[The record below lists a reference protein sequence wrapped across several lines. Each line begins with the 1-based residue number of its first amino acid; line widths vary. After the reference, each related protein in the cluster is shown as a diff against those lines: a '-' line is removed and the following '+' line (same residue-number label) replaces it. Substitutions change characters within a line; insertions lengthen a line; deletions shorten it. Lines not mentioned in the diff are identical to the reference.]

1 MSNMCVCHDMAKRDA
16 RFLSPEAQA
25 EIRLRVLDALR
36 EGMTQAQ
43 AARTFGVSRWSV
55 VQWAKACR
63 QAGEQALAAKPRG
76 RRTGEAGKLSA
87 KQSERMRK
95 LVVGKMP
102 DQLKL
107 PFYLWTRAAVRE
119 LIKRECAVHLSLPAV
134 GGYLK
139 RWGLTVQR
147 PVKRAYER
155 NDEAVAQ
162 WLAQVY
168 PQIAS
173 RAKRERARIYW
184 GDETGLR
191 SDDVRGRSFAPKGQP
206 AVVNVPGRRFGC
218 NVISALTNKGEM
230 SFMVFEGRFQ
240 AEQFIGFCQRLI
252 KQSPSKVFLI
262 VDGHPVHRSRKVK
275 DWLEPRSHQIELFF
289 LPGYAPELNP
299 DELLNGDIKR
309 AIGQARPRDRD
320 AMKAAT
326 RKWLHRRQKQPDV
339 LAKFFHAPHVR
350 YASA

>member
-1 MSNMCVCHDMAKRDA
+1 MAKRDA

-25 EIRLRVLDALR
+25 EIRWRVLGALHD
-36 EGMTQAQ
+36 GVSQTQAAQ
-43 AARTFGVSRWSV
+43 TFGVSRWSV
-55 VQWAKACR
+55 VQWAKAER
-63 QAGEQALAAKPRG
+63 QGGEAALAAKRRG
-76 RRTGEAGKLSA
+76 RRAGEAGKLSTH
-87 KQSERMRK
+87 QSARIRA

-102 DQLKL
+102 EQLRL

-119 LIKRECAVHLSLPAV
+119 LIKRDCGVNLSLSSV

-139 RWGLTVQR
+139 RWGLSPQR

-155 NDEAVAQ
+155 NDEAVAL
-162 WLAQVY
+162 WLAEVY
-168 PQIAS
+168 PKIAS
-173 RAKRERARIYW
+173 RAKKEKARVYW

-191 SDDVRGRSFAPKGQP
+191 SDDVRGRSFAPTGQP
-206 AVVNVPGRRFGC
+206 AVVKVPGRRFGC

-240 AEQFIGFCQRLI
+240 AEQFLDFCERLL
-252 KQSPSKVFLI
+252 KQSPNKVFLI
-262 VDGHPVHRSRKVK
+262 VDGHSVHRCKKVR
-275 DWLEPRSHQIELFF
+275 DWLEPRRHQIELFF

-309 AIGQARPRDRD
+309 AVSQVRPRDRQ

-326 RKWLHRRQKQPDV
+326 RKWLHRRQKQPTV
-339 LAKFFHAPHVR
+339 LANLFGAPHVR
-350 YASA
+350 YAAA

>member
-1 MSNMCVCHDMAKRDA
+1 MAKRDA
-16 RFLSPEAQA
+16 RFLTPEAQA
-25 EIRLRVLDALR
+25 EIRLRVVNALQ
-36 EGMTQAQ
+36 EGMSQTQAAQ
-43 AARTFGVSRWSV
+43 TFGVSRWSV
-55 VQWAKACR
+55 VRWAKAHR
-63 QAGEQALAAKPRG
+63 DAGELALAAKRRG
-76 RRTGEAGKLSA
+76 RRTGEAGKLST
-87 KQSERMRK
+87 KQCERMRA
-95 LVVGKMP
+95 LVVGKLP

-119 LIKRECAVHLSLPAV
+119 LIKRECAVNLSLTAV

-139 RWGLTVQR
+139 RWGMSAQR

-162 WLAQVY
+162 WLAEVY

-191 SDDVRGRSFAPKGQP
+191 SDDVRGRSFAPMGQP
-206 AVVNVPGRRFGC
+206 AVVKVPGRRFGC
-218 NVISALTNKGEM
+218 NVISALTNKGQM

-240 AEQFIGFCQRLI
+240 AEQFIGFCERLI
-252 KQSPSKVFLI
+252 KQSPAKVFLI
-262 VDGHPVHRSRKVK
+262 VDGHSVHRCRKVR
-275 DWLEPRSHQIELFF
+275 DWIDPQQIELFF

-309 AIGQARPRDRD
+309 AVSQVRPRDRQ

-326 RKWLHRRQKQPDV
+326 RKWLHRRQKQPAV
-339 LAKFFHAPHVR
+339 LANLFHAPHVR
-350 YASA
+350 YAAA

>member
-1 MSNMCVCHDMAKRDA
+1 MAKRDA
-16 RFLSPEAQA
+16 RFLSPDAQA

-36 EGMTQAQ
+36 DGMRQTE
-43 AARTFGVSRWSV
+43 AAKTFGVSRWSV
-55 VQWAKACR
+55 VQWAKAERCG
-63 QAGEQALAAKPRG
+63 GEPALAPKRRG
-76 RRTGEAGKLSA
+76 RRAGEAGKLSA
-87 KQSERMRK
+87 KQGERMRA

-119 LIKRECAVHLSLPAV
+119 LIKRECGETLSLTSV

-139 RWGLTVQR
+139 RWGLSAQR

-155 NDEAVAQ
+155 NDEAVAL
-162 WLAQVY
+162 WLAEVY
-168 PQIAS
+168 PKIAS
-173 RAKRERARIYW
+173 RAKREKARVYW

-191 SDDVRGRSFAPKGQP
+191 SDDVRGRSFALTGRP
-206 AVVNVPGRRFGC
+206 AVVKVPGRRFGC

-240 AEQFIGFCQRLI
+240 AEQFIAFCERLI
-252 KQSPSKVFLI
+252 KQSKTKVFLI
-262 VDGHPVHRSRKVK
+262 VDGHSVHRCSKVR
-275 DWLEPRSHQIELFF
+275 DWLEPRLQQIELFF

-309 AIGQARPRDRD
+309 AVSQVRPRDRQ

-339 LAKFFHAPHVR
+339 LANLFGAPHVR
-350 YASA
+350 YAAA

>member
-1 MSNMCVCHDMAKRDA
+1 MAKRDA

>member
-1 MSNMCVCHDMAKRDA
+1 MSNTCVYLDMAKRDA
-16 RFLSPEAQA
+16 RFLSPQAQA
-25 EIRLRVLDALR
+25 EIRLRVLDALQ

-55 VQWAKACR
+55 VQWAKVSR
-63 QAGEQALAAKPRG
+63 QAGEQALVAKPRG
-76 RRTGEAGKLSA
+76 RRAGEAGKLSV

-119 LIKRECAVHLSLPAV
+119 LIKRECAVELSLPAV

-168 PQIAS
+168 PHIAS

-191 SDDVRGRSFAPKGQP
+191 SDDVRGRSFAPIGQP

-252 KQSPSKVFLI
+252 KQSSCKVFLI
-262 VDGHPVHRSRKVK
+262 VDGHPVHRSSKVK
-275 DWLEPRSHQIELFF
+275 DWLEPRHHQIELFF

-339 LAKFFHAPHVR
+339 LANLFHAPHVR

>member
-1 MSNMCVCHDMAKRDA
+1 MAKRDA
-16 RFLSPEAQA
+16 RHLTPQAQA
-25 EIRLRVLDALR
+25 EIRLRVLDALQ
-36 EGMTQAQ
+36 EGMSQTQA
-43 AARTFGVSRWSV
+43 ATTFGVSRWSV
-55 VQWAKACR
+55 VQWVKTHR
-63 QAGEQALAAKPRG
+63 QSGEQALLAKPRG
-76 RRTGEAGKLSA
+76 RRSGEAGKLSA
-87 KQSERMRK
+87 KQSERLRK
-95 LVVGKMP
+95 LIVGKMP
-102 DQLKL
+102 EQLKL

-119 LIKRECAVHLSLPAV
+119 LVKQEFNIRLSLSAV

-139 RWGLTVQR
+139 RWGLSVQR

-162 WLAQVY
+162 WLADVY
-168 PQIAS
+168 PQIAF

-191 SDDVRGRSFAPKGQP
+191 SDDVRGRSFAPVGQP
-206 AVVNVPGRRFGC
+206 TVVKVPGRRFGC

-240 AEQFIGFCQRLI
+240 AEQFIGFCERLI
-252 KQSPSKVFLI
+252 KQSPNKVFLI
-262 VDGHPVHRSRKVK
+262 VDGHSVHRCGKMR
-275 DWLEPRSHQIELFF
+275 DWLEPRGKQIELFF

-309 AIGQARPRDRD
+309 AVSQVRPRDRQ

-326 RKWLHRRQKQPDV
+326 RKWLHRRQKQPAV
-339 LAKFFHAPHVR
+339 LANLFHAPQVR
-350 YASA
+350 YAAA

>member
-1 MSNMCVCHDMAKRDA
+1 MAKRDA
-16 RFLSPEAQA
+16 RFLTPEAQA
-25 EIRLRVLDALR
+25 EIRLRVVNALQ
-36 EGMTQAQ
+36 EGMSQTQAAQ
-43 AARTFGVSRWSV
+43 TFGVSRWSV
-55 VQWAKACR
+55 VQWSKIHR
-63 QAGEQALAAKPRG
+63 DAGEQALAAKRRG
-76 RRTGEAGKLSA
+76 RRAGEAGKLSA
-87 KQSERMRK
+87 KQCERMRA

-102 DQLKL
+102 EQLKL

-119 LIKRECAVHLSLPAV
+119 LIKQRCAVSLSLTAV

-139 RWGLTVQR
+139 RWGLSAQR

-162 WLAQVY
+162 WLAEVY
-168 PQIAS
+168 PQIAT

-191 SDDVRGRSFAPKGQP
+191 SDDVRGRSFAPMGQP
-206 AVVNVPGRRFGC
+206 AVVKVPGRRFGC

-240 AEQFIGFCQRLI
+240 AEQFIGFCERLI

-262 VDGHPVHRSRKVK
+262 VDGHSVHRCRKVR
-275 DWLEPRSHQIELFF
+275 DWLGPRAQQIELFF
-289 LPGYAPELNP
+289 LPGYTPELNP

-309 AIGQARPRDRD
+309 AVSQVRPRDRQ

-326 RKWLHRRQKQPDV
+326 RKWLHRRQKQPTV
-339 LAKFFHAPHVR
+339 LANLFHAPHVH
-350 YASA
+350 YAAA

>member
-1 MSNMCVCHDMAKRDA
+1 MRYLGMAKRDA
-16 RFLSPEAQA
+16 RFLSPDAQA
-25 EIRLRVLDALR
+25 EIRLRVLNALQD
-36 EGMTQAQ
+36 GMSQTQ

-55 VQWAKACR
+55 VQWVKAHR
-63 QAGEQALAAKPRG
+63 QEGVQALAAKRRG
-76 RRTGEAGKLSA
+76 RRHGEAGKLSV
-87 KQSERMRK
+87 KQCERIRAQI
-95 LVVGKMP
+95 VGKMP

-119 LIKRECAVHLSLPAV
+119 LIRRECSVSLSLTAV

-139 RWGLTVQR
+139 RWGLSAQR
-147 PVKRAYER
+147 PVKQAHER
-155 NDEAVAQ
+155 NDEAVAH
-162 WLAQVY
+162 WLAEVY

-173 RAKRERARIYW
+173 RAKREHARIYW

-191 SDDVRGRSFAPKGQP
+191 SDDVRGRSFAPIGQP
-206 AVVNVPGRRFGC
+206 AVVKVPGRRFGC

-252 KQSPSKVFLI
+252 KHSPAKVFLI
-262 VDGHPVHRSRKVK
+262 VDGHSVHRCRQVRE
-275 DWLEPRSHQIELFF
+275 WLEPRSHQIELFF

-309 AIGQARPRDRD
+309 AIGQVRPRDRD

-326 RKWLHRRQKQPDV
+326 RKWLHRRQKQPAV
-339 LAKFFHAPHVR
+339 LANLFHAPHVR
-350 YASA
+350 YAAA

>member
-1 MSNMCVCHDMAKRDA
+1 MARRDA
-16 RFLSPEAQA
+16 RFLSPQAQA
-25 EIRLRVLDALR
+25 EIRLRVLGALQ
-36 EGMTQAQ
+36 EGMSQTQA
-43 AARTFGVSRWSV
+43 AKTFGVSRWSV
-55 VQWAKACR
+55 VQWAKAHR
-63 QAGEQALAAKPRG
+63 QLGEQALAAKPRG
-76 RRTGEAGKLSA
+76 RRSGEAGKLNA
-87 KQSERMRK
+87 KQCERLRK
-95 LVVGKMP
+95 LIVGKMP

-119 LIKRECAVHLSLPAV
+119 LIEQEYGVKLSLSAV

-139 RWGLTVQR
+139 RWGLSAQR

-155 NDEAVAQ
+155 SDEAVAL
-162 WLAQVY
+162 WLAGVY

-191 SDDVRGRSFAPKGQP
+191 SDDVRGRSFAPVGQP
-206 AVVNVPGRRFGC
+206 AVVKVPGRRFGC

-240 AEQFIGFCQRLI
+240 AEQFIGFCERLI
-252 KQSPSKVFLI
+252 KQSPCKVFLI
-262 VDGHPVHRSRKVK
+262 VDGHSVHRCRKMR
-275 DWLEPRSHQIELFF
+275 DWLEPRSTQIELFF

-309 AIGQARPRDRD
+309 AVSQVRPRDRQ

-326 RKWLHRRQKQPDV
+326 RKWLHRRQKQPSV
-339 LAKFFHAPHVR
+339 LANLFHAPQVR
-350 YASA
+350 YAAA